1 LRLNVKPYV
10 SHARFFGG
18 DSESP
23 KKNSRDAH
31 ERILMNTKFISKGL
45 LLGAS
50 LFFASAAFAGDKAS
64 VKFYEDVKLNGKT
77 IAAGKYNVELEGT
90 GPQAQ
95 FSIRQGKETIA
106 TVSATVNATKL
117 AQPATGYATAEA
129 QDGSKTLTTVLI
141 AGKKYTIELGQE
153 EAAAPSKASEPAGNR

>member
-1 LRLNVKPYV
+1 
-10 SHARFFGG
+10 
-18 DSESP
+18 
-23 KKNSRDAH
+23 
-31 ERILMNTKFISKGL
+31 MNTKFISKGL

>member
-1 LRLNVKPYV
+1 LHFNVKLYV

-23 KKNSRDAH
+23 GENSRDAN

-45 LLGAS
+45 LLGTS

-77 IAAGKYNVELEGT
+77 IAPGKYDVEIEGT
-90 GPQAQ
+90 GSQAQ

-106 TVSATVNATKL
+106 TVPATVNPTKV
-117 AQPATGYATAEA
+117 AQPSTGYSTSQA
-129 QDGSKTLTTVLI
+129 QDGSKTLTAVLI
-141 AGKKYTIELGQE
+141 AGKKYTIQLGQE

>member
-1 LRLNVKPYV
+1 
-10 SHARFFGG
+10 
-18 DSESP
+18 
-23 KKNSRDAH
+23 
-31 ERILMNTKFISKGL
+31 MNTKFISKGL
-45 LLGAS
+45 LVGAS

-95 FSIRQGKETIA
+95 LSIRQGKETIA
-106 TVSATVNATKL
+106 TVQATVNPTKV

-141 AGKKYTIELGQE
+141 GGKKYSIQLGQE
-153 EAAAPSKASEPAGNR
+153 EAAAPTKTSEPAGNR